1 MTKFMKQEKYLKLK
15 KILLDA
21 ITDDLINDYSE
32 FIEREYDNK
41 EFNSNPNH
49 WNDKEKFE
57 FAYKRYK
64 TEVGS
69 FQSVESWLLGLAL
82 PVPHYYVDIEEQGFN
97 SVTYWRDLSRVLIRE
112 NETMFSPSG
121 HNDLD
126 IHC

>member
-1 MTKFMKQEKYLKLK
+1 MTKFMKQKKYLKLK
-15 KILLDA
+15 NILLDA
-21 ITDDLINDYSE
+21 ITDDLSNTINGATTLTPLA
-32 FIEREYDNK
+32 K
-41 EFNSNPNH
+41 EMGFDLS
-49 WNDKEKFE
+49 DKEKFE
-57 FAYKRYK
+57 FAYNRYK
-64 TEVGS
+64 TEVGD

-126 IHC
+126 IYC

>member
-1 MTKFMKQEKYLKLK
+1 MRKFMKQEKYLKLK
-15 KILLDA
+15 NILLDA

-57 FAYKRYK
+57 FAYKRYQAEAV
-64 TEVGS
+64 TEGVHD
-69 FQSVESWLLGLAL
+69 WLQGMAL
-82 PVPHYYVDIEEQGFN
+82 PVPYWNDDITDQGLN
-97 SVTYWRDLSRVLIRE
+97 SETYWNDLSRVLIRE

-126 IHC
+126 ICC

>member
-1 MTKFMKQEKYLKLK
+1 MRKFMKQEKYLKLK
-15 KILLDA
+15 NILLDA
-21 ITDDLINDYSE
+21 ITDDLSNTINGATTLTPLA
-32 FIEREYDNK
+32 K
-41 EFNSNPNH
+41 EMGFDLS
-49 WNDKEKFE
+49 DKEKFE
-57 FAYKRYK
+57 FAYNRYK
-64 TEVGS
+64 TEVGD

-126 IHC
+126 IYC